1 MLERCLE
8 IAKANL
14 KHNLLFHCVIAVFL
28 CAVTPLLMG
37 VKNLE
42 EPQVAKIIE
51 FYLEFLG
58 VVLLIPLFLPD
69 TNKDIRDLIASKK
82 TPITGVRLIRLLEAV
97 VCLVIILLVY
107 LYALRLGDC
116 SFRYGACFYA
126 AMANCIFMGGLGLL
140 IYSLIDNIALAYMIP
155 FLYFT
160 MSMGGGKKYLRKFW
174 LFSFS
179 AGEDISSKGYLLIAG
194 ILMIVA
200 ALIIRKWRRE

>member
-14 KHNLLFHCVIAVFL
+14 KHNLLFHCVIAALL
-28 CAVTPLLMG
+28 CVVTPFLMG

-42 EPQVAKIIE
+42 ELQVAKIIE

-82 TPITGVRLIRLLEAV
+82 TSITGVRLIRLAQAV
-97 VCLVIILLVY
+97 ICLSIILLVY
-107 LYALRLGDC
+107 LYVLKLGDC

-126 AMANCIFMGGLGLL
+126 AMANCIFMGGIGLL
-140 IYSLIDNIALAYMIP
+140 FYSFIDNIALAYMIP

-160 MSMGGGKKYLRKFW
+160 VSMGGGKKYLKKFW
-174 LFSFS
+174 LFGLS
-179 AGEDISSKGYLLIAG
+179 AGEDISVKGYLLIAG
-194 ILMIVA
+194 IVMITA
-200 ALIIRKWRRE
+200 ALVIRDKRRT